1 MNTKPCGQGE
11 PEPLQQ
17 VERVFVSHRG
27 RKLLYFS
34 GCDYY
39 RMASHPRV
47 VEALQRGAQEYG
59 LNVAASRLT
68 TGNHRLYAQ
77 LESALARFFD
87 APAAILV
94 PTGYVSDL
102 VAAQALAGTSTH
114 ALLDDA
120 AHVALQEAAQ
130 LLGAKVMPFR
140 SRDPESLELAARGCG
155 TNAKILVLTD
165 GMFARDGS
173 VAPLAEYLEVLPRS
187 ARILL
192 DDAHGAGVLGHTGKG
207 TLEHARLLDKKL
219 PGGRRSGPVT
229 RERII
234 QTITLSKAFGVY
246 GGAILGTNA
255 LRQRV
260 IRHSQ
265 QFIGS
270 TPLPLPLACA
280 ALASLRVHAAGS
292 QMRKR
297 LRENA
302 DYLKGILRSAGLEIP
317 ELPGPIVYFLP
328 RGPAQSRRL
337 QAALLAAGIFPPFLR
352 YPGGPTSGYFRFVIS
367 SEHTRTH
374 LNAVAAA
381 VLAVAGS

>member
-1 MNTKPCGQGE
+1 MNSKRRAQGE

-17 VERVFVSHRG
+17 VERVFVSYHG

-47 VEALQRGAQEYG
+47 VEATQRGAQEYG

-68 TGNHRLYAQ
+68 TGNHRLYGQ
-77 LESALARFFD
+77 LESVLAKFFG
-87 APAAILV
+87 APAAVLV
-94 PTGYVSDL
+94 PTGYLADL
-102 VAAQALAGTSTH
+102 VAGQALAGTCTH

-140 SRDPESLELAARGCG
+140 SRDPKSLEKAARGCG

-173 VAPLAEYLEVLPRS
+173 VAPLAEYLEVLPRNG
-187 ARILL
+187 RILV

-207 TLEHARLLDKKL
+207 TLEHARLPNQKL
-219 PGGRRSGPVT
+219 PGGRRSGSAL
-229 RERII
+229 RGRII

-246 GGAILGTNA
+246 GGAILGTHA

-265 QFIGS
+265 QFVGS
-270 TPLPLPLACA
+270 TPLPLPLVCA

-292 QMRKR
+292 LMRQR

-302 DYLKGILRSAGLEIP
+302 DYLKDILRSAGLEIP
-317 ELPGPIVYFLP
+317 ELPGPIVCFLP
-328 RGPAQSRRL
+328 RGVAQSRKLHR
-337 QAALLAAGIFPPFLR
+337 ALLAAGIFPPFLR
-352 YPGGPTSGYFRFVIS
+352 YPGGPASGYYRFVIS

-374 LNAVAAA
+374 LNAAAAA
-381 VLAVAGS
+381 VLAVVGS